1 MAPRP
6 YWKGH
11 IRLSLVSFPVQLH
24 SATSTGGR
32 VQFHQIHRESGRRVR
47 HQKVVPD
54 VGPIE
59 NDDIVK
65 GFEVEKDHY
74 VIVEADELDALKV
87 ESKHTIDL
95 VQFVGGHE
103 VDPLYF
109 EKPYFVVPDGEMAQE
124 AYRVIHKAL
133 RDSCKMALGQVVL
146 SGREHLVA
154 IRPCGRGML
163 LETLRSADE
172 VKKGSPYFAEIEEGQ
187 VDEDQLGLAAEL
199 IKRKTAP
206 FDPRKFTDH
215 YEAALRE
222 LIKAKVEDRKVR
234 IEPEAEPAGVVIDL
248 MQALKKSLEGEKA
261 GATAKKPGKGKTA
274 EVRRLPTRK
283 EPAKE
288 PAKTSAK
295 TQERPRRKS
304 A

>member
-24 SATSTGGR
+24 SATSSGGLIR
-32 VQFHQIHRESGRRVR
+32 FHQIHRETRRRVR

-59 NDDIVK
+59 NDEIVK
-65 GFEVEKDHY
+65 GYEVEKDHY
-74 VIVEADELDALKV
+74 VIVEADEIDALKV

-133 RDSCKMALGQVVL
+133 
-146 SGREHLVA
+146 
-154 IRPCGRGML
+154 L

-172 VKKGSPYFAEIEEGQ
+172 VKKGSPYFAEIETGD

-261 GATAKKPGKGKTA
+261 GATARKPGKGKTA

-283 EPAKE
+283 EPAKK

>member
-32 VQFHQIHRESGRRVR
+32 IQFHQIHRGTGRRVR
-47 HQKVVPD
+47 HQKVVPE
-54 VGPIE
+54 VGPVG
-59 NDDIVK
+59 NDEIVK
-65 GFEVEKDHY
+65 GYEVEKDHY
-74 VIVEADELDALKV
+74 VVVEADELDALKV

-124 AYRVIHKAL
+124 AYRVIRKAL
-133 RDSCKMALGQVVL
+133 HDSGKMALGQVVL

-172 VKKGSPYFAEIEEGQ
+172 VRKGSPYFAEIEDGA
-187 VDEDQLGLAAEL
+187 VDDDQLALATEL

-222 LIKAKVEDRKVR
+222 LIKAKVEQREVR
-234 IEPEAEPAGVVIDL
+234 ARPEAEPPGVVIDL
-248 MQALKKSLEGEKA
+248 MQALKKSLESE
-261 GATAKKPGKGKTA
+261 KPGASAPKPAKGRTA

-283 EPAKE
+283 PPASKR
-288 PAKTSAK
+288 AKADAK
-295 TQERPRRKS
+295 PQERRQRKS